1 MLADD
6 VLLQRSNTGEIRL
19 YDSRDEFCACFKNG
33 QWFDHLIF
41 DAYTLEKFDLIEDD
55 NEIMDALSKARKA
68 LMADN
73 L

>member
-6 VLLQRSNTGEIRL
+6 VLLQRSSAGEIRL

-33 QWFDHLIF
+33 KWFDHLIF
-41 DAYTLEKFDLIEDD
+41 DAYALEEFDLIEDD
-55 NEIMDALSKARKA
+55 NEIMDALSNARKA
-68 LMADN
+68 LMTDN

>member
-41 DAYTLEKFDLIEDD
+41 DAYTLEEFDLIEDD
-55 NEIMDALSKARKA
+55 NEIKDALSNARKA